1 MFPIESQ
8 DTEGFQMVS
17 RYRSRGVRA
26 VVSCLLATGLGSS
39 VMVMAPGANAVE
51 IPGCENIGQPG
62 VVGTATETGAR
73 YTWDNVGDY
82 EYEVSVAR
90 WDIAAEEWG
99 PDSDWIDLGTVHEY
113 VVPWSQDGVVT
124 DAIVAYVAR
133 QCYTDNYVP
142 RVPPITVA
150 NDFAATPATPA
161 VSAAL
166 ASMRLSA
173 PEVFRKTTVTNA
185 TISNAGQVKAGIRTK
200 LKKGS
205 PVWACVYE
213 LVDAEADK
221 WNEKSCKKAKVKKGG
236 KASIKVKGIKNGN
249 WVEVYDA
256 KDRLLVAWG
265 ASGGS

>member
-1 MFPIESQ
+1 M
-8 DTEGFQMVS
+8 
-17 RYRSRGVRA
+17 
-26 VVSCLLATGLGSS
+26 VSCLLATGLGSS
-39 VMVMAPGANAVE
+39 VMVLAPGANAVE
-51 IPGCENIGQPG
+51 NPECENIGQPG

-73 YTWDNVGDY
+73 FTWDNVGDY

-142 RVPPITVA
+142 RLEPITVA
-150 NDFAATPATPA
+150 NDFAATPGTPA

-205 PVWACVYE
+205 PVWVCVYE
-213 LVDAEADK
+213 LVDAEADE
-221 WNEKSCKKAKVKKGG
+221 WDEKSCKKTKVKKGG
-236 KASIKVKGIKNGN
+236 KASIKVNGVEDGN

-256 KDRLLVAWG
+256 KDRLLVSWG

>member
-1 MFPIESQ
+1 MASLN
-8 DTEGFQMVS
+8 TEGFQMG
-17 RYRSRGVRA
+17 RQYGKAGARI
-26 VVSCLLATGLGSS
+26 VVSSLLATSLGLS
-39 VMVMAPGANAVE
+39 VLAMAPAANAVE

-205 PVWACVYE
+205 PVWVCLYE

-221 WNEKSCKKAKVKKGG
+221 WDEKSCKKTKVKKGG
-236 KASIKVKGIKNGN
+236 KASIKVNGVGDGN

>member
-1 MFPIESQ
+1 MASLT
-8 DTEGFQMVS
+8 TEGFQMGGQ
-17 RYRSRGVRA
+17 YRKVGARI
-26 VVSCLLATGLGSS
+26 VVSSLLATSLGLS
-39 VMVMAPGANAVE
+39 VLAMAPAANAVE
-51 IPGCENIGQPG
+51 IPMCENIGQPG
-62 VVGTATETGAR
+62 IIGTATETGAR
-73 YTWDNVGDY
+73 FTWENVGDY
-82 EYEVSVAR
+82 GYDISSAR
-90 WDIAAEEWG
+90 WNIAAGDWG
-99 PDSDWIDLGTVHEY
+99 PDSDWIDLGSVHEY

-124 DAIVAYVAR
+124 DAIAAMVVL
-133 QCYTDNYVP
+133 QCYTDNKQP
-142 RVPPITVA
+142 RPVTVLVT
-150 NDFAATPATPA
+150 NELAATPATPA
-161 VSAAL
+161 ASAAL
-166 ASMRLSA
+166 ASMRFSA
-173 PEVFRKTTVTNA
+173 EEVYRKTTVTNA
-185 TISNAGQVKAGIRTK
+185 TISNAGQMKASIRTK

>member
-1 MFPIESQ
+1 MASLN
-8 DTEGFQMVS
+8 TEGFQMG
-17 RYRSRGVRA
+17 RQYGKAGARI
-26 VVSCLLATGLGSS
+26 VVSSLLATSLGLS
-39 VMVMAPGANAVE
+39 VLAMAPAANAVE
-51 IPGCENIGQPG
+51 NPGCENIGQPG

-205 PVWACVYE
+205 PVWVCLYE

-221 WNEKSCKKAKVKKGG
+221 WDEKSCKKTKVKKGG
-236 KASIKVKGIKNGN
+236 KASIKVNGVGDGN

>member
-1 MFPIESQ
+1 MASLT
-8 DTEGFQMVS
+8 TEGFLMGGQHGKVGA
-17 RYRSRGVRA
+17 RI
-26 VVSCLLATGLGSS
+26 VVSSLLATSLGLS
-39 VMVMAPGANAVE
+39 VLAMAPAANAVE

-205 PVWACVYE
+205 PVWVCLYE

-221 WNEKSCKKAKVKKGG
+221 WDEKSCKKTKVKKGG
-236 KASIKVKGIKNGN
+236 KASIKVNGVGDGN
-249 WVEVYDA
+249 WVEVYGA

>member
-1 MFPIESQ
+1 MASLT
-8 DTEGFQMVS
+8 TEGFQMGGQYGKVGA
-17 RYRSRGVRA
+17 RI
-26 VVSCLLATGLGSS
+26 VVSSLLATSLGLS
-39 VMVMAPGANAVE
+39 VLAMAPAANAVE

-236 KASIKVKGIKNGN
+236 KASIKVKGVKDGN